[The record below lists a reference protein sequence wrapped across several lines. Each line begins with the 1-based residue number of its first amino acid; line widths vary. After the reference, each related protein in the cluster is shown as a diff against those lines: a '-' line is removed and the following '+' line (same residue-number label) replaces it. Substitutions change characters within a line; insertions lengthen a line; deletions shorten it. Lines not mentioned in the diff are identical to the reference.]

1 MPAPYKNGIVLGKK
15 MNTKNDNNS
24 AGYEKRDVN
33 IFMVIG
39 LSVVSV
45 TILIVILIFLIDYFV
60 ETKEQMI
67 LETQLQPESVD
78 LNSLLSAGQAELTTY
93 KVLDAERNIYRIP
106 IDRAM
111 DLLVR
116 EASINN

>member
-1 MPAPYKNGIVLGKK
+1 
-15 MNTKNDNNS
+15 MNTTNNNNN

-45 TILIVILIFLIDYFV
+45 ALLIVILIFLSDYFM

-67 LETQLQPESVD
+67 YETQLQPESVD
-78 LNSLLSAGQAELTTY
+78 LINLIAAEQEELTTY
-93 KVLDAERNIYRIP
+93 KVLDAERDIYRIP

-111 DLLVR
+111 DLLIR
-116 EASINN
+116 ETSNNN